1 MKRIKN
7 LKEEKTESKKEEQK
21 LQDIVHSGL
30 FSLISFIFSVLF
42 LILNFVPN
50 CSITRGIIYIFAMLL
65 ILVLCILGRKMVKKK
80 VNKEHNYSI
89 NFVRKIEK
97 ISLVL
102 GYLSL
107 PLLLITALIDLYCS

>member
-7 LKEEKTESKKEEQK
+7 LKEDKTESEKEEQR

-42 LILNFVPN
+42 LISNLVSD
-50 CSITRGIIYIFAMLL
+50 CKITHIIIDAVALFLF
-65 ILVLCILGRKMVKKK
+65 LVLCILERKIVKKK

-89 NFVRKIEK
+89 NFIRKIEK

-102 GYLSL
+102 GYCSFI
-107 PLLLITALIDLYCS
+107 LLLATILIDLCCS